1 MKGEV
6 VRRGRE
12 IALEI
17 LDRREDLQ
25 SPGARDVRRNLEELL
40 RQSLA
45 ATRTAVVDL
54 VEPQGAP
61 PAELEEHERLHVF
74 RALKLALGHEPI
86 DGPLELR
93 RNRRGSRAVAPKT
106 LSEDVQPR
114 QLSAGERRDDT
125 LVGRRD
131 LAQVAQ
137 LALVREHLESVRPP
151 ELTAVRRAQRALAEG
166 EVGVLRRGDVQ
177 R

>member
-1 MKGEV
+1 M

-25 SPGARDVRRNLEELL
+25 SPGARDVRRNSEELL

-54 VEPQGAP
+54 VEPQGAL

-106 LSEDVQPR
+106 LSEDVHLGSFP
-114 QLSAGERRDDT
+114 LASAATIRSWADEILLRWRS
-125 LVGRRD
+125 LPSCV
-131 LAQVAQ
+131 
-137 LALVREHLESVRPP
+137 SIW
-151 ELTAVRRAQRALAEG
+151 RAF
-166 EVGVLRRGDVQ
+166 VLQ
-177 R
+177 S